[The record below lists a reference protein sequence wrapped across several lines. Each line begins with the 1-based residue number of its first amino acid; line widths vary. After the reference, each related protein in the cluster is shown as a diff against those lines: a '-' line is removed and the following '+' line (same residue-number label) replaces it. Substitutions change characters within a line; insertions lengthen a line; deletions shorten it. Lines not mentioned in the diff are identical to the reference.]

1 MADAV
6 FSIEAAV
13 ASVLPLPA
21 ALQIA
26 ASATS
31 AGEFSSGTAAFV
43 GRLDIFWVKIGQE
56 GLLVISVFKLV
67 HSNMNLKIE
76 DCTEHG
82 VAASANRVCCRE
94 ATKRLYWRDKVLRQ
108 ENGRL
113 VTVLLSL
120 RILGLCSG

>member
-1 MADAV
+1 MADAA

-13 ASVLPLPA
+13 ASVLPSPA

-67 HSNMNLKIE
+67 LSNMNVKSMTSQSMALLPVRIE
-76 DCTEHG
+76 YAVAKQRRDCIGE
-82 VAASANRVCCRE
+82 
-94 ATKRLYWRDKVLRQ
+94 TK
-108 ENGRL
+108 
-113 VTVLLSL
+113 S
-120 RILGLCSG
+120 